1 MKNTPQKIVDQIKS
15 LLDELVSATEGKTN
29 LKNVVKRQSNSIIPK
44 GASGALKILTN
55 DGFFDTPQDISKIM
69 EKLKE
74 IGRYYPKTS
83 ISMNLLNLTKRREFN
98 RIKDKE
104 TKNWLYVLRK

>member
-1 MKNTPQKIVDQIKS
+1 MNTPQKVADQIKA
-15 LLDELVSATEGKTN
+15 LLDELVAMTGEKAVAKTGAKRVVSA
-29 LKNVVKRQSNSIIPK
+29 LVPK
-44 GASGALKILTN
+44 GASGALKILTD

-74 IGRYYPKTS
+74 IGRYYPQTS
-83 ISMNLLNLTKRREFN
+83 VSMNLLNLTKRREFN

-104 TKNWLYVLRK
+104 TKNWLYLLRK

>member
-1 MKNTPQKIVDQIKS
+1 MKQNPQIIAEQIRN
-15 LLDELVSATEGKTN
+15 LLDELVAMTADKTRI
-29 LKNVVKRQSNSIIPK
+29 KKTGTKRVSGTLPK
-44 GASGALKILTN
+44 GASGALKILTD
-55 DGFFDTPQDISKIM
+55 DGFFDTPQDLSGIM

-74 IGRYYPKTS
+74 IGRYYPRAS
-83 ISMNLLNLTKRREFN
+83 ISMNLLNLTKRREFS

>member
-1 MKNTPQKIVDQIKS
+1 MKNNPQKIVEQIKG
-15 LLDELVSATEGKTN
+15 LLDELLATTGEKAHVKKGTRQPSAA
-29 LKNVVKRQSNSIIPK
+29 IPK
-44 GASGALKILTN
+44 GASGALKILTD
-55 DGFFDTPQDISKIM
+55 DGFFDTPQDISRIM

-83 ISMNLLNLTKRREFN
+83 ISMNLLNLTKRREFS

>member
-1 MKNTPQKIVDQIKS
+1 MNTPQKIADQIKT
-15 LLDELVSATEGKTN
+15 LLDQLVEMTGEKAVAKVGAKKVAST
-29 LKNVVKRQSNSIIPK
+29 SIPK
-44 GASGALKILTN
+44 GASGALKILTD

-74 IGRYYPKTS
+74 IGRYYPQS
-83 ISMNLLNLTKRREFN
+83 SVSMNLLNLTKRREFN

>member
-1 MKNTPQKIVDQIKS
+1 MNTPQKIVDQIKI
-15 LLDELVSATEGKTN
+15 LLDELVEMTGEK
-29 LKNVVKRQSNSIIPK
+29 VVAKAGAKKVVSTSVPK
-44 GASGALKILTN
+44 GASSALKILTN
-55 DGFFDTPQDISKIM
+55 DGFFDTPQDLPRIM

-74 IGRYYPKTS
+74 IGRYYPQPS

-98 RIKDKE
+98 RIKDKD

>member
-1 MKNTPQKIVDQIKS
+1 MKNNPQKIADQIRS
-15 LLDELVSATEGKTN
+15 LLDELVATTGDKTHLKTRAKQTSAA
-29 LKNVVKRQSNSIIPK
+29 LPK
-44 GASGALKILTN
+44 GASGALKILTD

-74 IGRYYPKTS
+74 IGRYYPQTS

>member
-1 MKNTPQKIVDQIKS
+1 MNTPQKIADQIKA
-15 LLDELVSATEGKTN
+15 LLDQLVGMTGEKAGAKR
-29 LKNVVKRQSNSIIPK
+29 VVSTSSPK
-44 GASGALKILTN
+44 GASGALKILTD

-74 IGRYYPKTS
+74 IGRYYPQTS
-83 ISMNLLNLTKRREFN
+83 VSMNLLNLTKRREFN

>member
-1 MKNTPQKIVDQIKS
+1 MNTPQKIADQIKA
-15 LLDELVSATEGKTN
+15 LLDELVAMTGEKVVAKAGAKRVPSA
-29 LKNVVKRQSNSIIPK
+29 LVPK
-44 GASGALKILTN
+44 GASGALKILTD

-74 IGRYYPKTS
+74 IGRYYPQTS
-83 ISMNLLNLTKRREFN
+83 VSMNLLNLTKRREFN

>member
-1 MKNTPQKIVDQIKS
+1 MNTPQKIADQIKA
-15 LLDELVSATEGKTN
+15 LLDELVGMTGEKVVARAGAKRVVAT
-29 LKNVVKRQSNSIIPK
+29 SSSK
-44 GASGALKILTN
+44 GASGALKMLTD

-74 IGRYYPKTS
+74 IGRYYPQTS
-83 ISMNLLNLTKRREFN
+83 VSMNLLNLTKRREFN

>member
-1 MKNTPQKIVDQIKS
+1 MNTPQKIADQIKT
-15 LLDELVSATEGKTN
+15 LLDELVEMTGEKAVTRTGAK
-29 LKNVVKRQSNSIIPK
+29 KVVSLSSTKK
-44 GASGALKILTN
+44 GASGALKILTD
-55 DGFFDTPQDISKIM
+55 DGFFDTPQDLSKIM

-74 IGRYYPKTS
+74 IGRYYPQPS
-83 ISMNLLNLTKRREFN
+83 VSMNLLNLTKRREFN

>member
-1 MKNTPQKIVDQIKS
+1 MKNNPQKIVEQVKV
-15 LLDELVSATEGKTN
+15 LLDELLATTGEKAPATKGTRKPSSA
-29 LKNVVKRQSNSIIPK
+29 IPK
-44 GASGALKILTN
+44 GASGALKILTD
-55 DGFFDTPQDISKIM
+55 DGFFDTPQDFSRIM

-74 IGRYYPKTS
+74 IVRYYPKTS
-83 ISMNLLNLTKRREFN
+83 ISMNLLNLTKRREFS

>member
-1 MKNTPQKIVDQIKS
+1 MNTPQKIADQIKV
-15 LLDELVSATEGKTN
+15 LLDELVSMTGEKAVAKSGAKR
-29 LKNVVKRQSNSIIPK
+29 VVSTLAPK
-44 GASGALKILTN
+44 GASGALKILTD
-55 DGFFDTPQDISKIM
+55 DGFFDTPQEISKIM

-74 IGRYYPKTS
+74 IGRYYPQTS
-83 ISMNLLNLTKRREFN
+83 VSMNLLNLKKRREFN